1 MNGSFIWSNAVNKW
15 EIHQSWVPFL
25 WPEASLMVVTLSAN
39 PGKSHTARRLCAGPL
54 AVLSGSS
61 WGPRPQLWWED
72 VGKCC
77 GTQLQNL
84 FQELATIHLA
94 YWKKHQKK
102 IRIDLFGSVFG
113 CCYQDWIVVQYLY
126 HWVFPCLSQHPRCCP
141 SRVGLAFRDGEEWK
155 TIHPGTTGR
164 HLACWIVFFSK
175 ISY

>member
-1 MNGSFIWSNAVNKW
+1 M

-61 WGPRPQLWWED
+61 PC
-72 VGKCC
+72 GKMLRNPTAESLSRTCYDPL
-77 GTQLQNL
+77 GLL
-84 FQELATIHLA
+84 
-94 YWKKHQKK
+94 KKKKRQKK

-141 SRVGLAFRDGEEWK
+141 SRVGLAFRDGEE
-155 TIHPGTTGR
+155 
-164 HLACWIVFFSK
+164 
-175 ISY
+175 